1 MSLARRLSG
10 LCISAPRSLST
21 GIAILTAVLGA
32 AASVLAVSDARG
44 VAGGALAVLMVSIA
58 VVDARR
64 YVIPDRLTVASLII
78 GCAHAAIGA
87 ADEIAIALVQA
98 AGRGAVL
105 AGILWSL
112 RIVYRH
118 LRGRDGMGLGDVKLG
133 GVAGVWLDWPMIPV
147 VIEIAALACLTA
159 YVTKHLF
166 ARKSIQMTGKMPFG
180 LFFAPAIWLGWLLQS
195 VLFAPRLSSF

>member
-1 MSLARRLSG
+1 
-10 LCISAPRSLST
+10 
-21 GIAILTAVLGA
+21 
-32 AASVLAVSDARG
+32 
-44 VAGGALAVLMVSIA
+44 
-58 VVDARR
+58 
-64 YVIPDRLTVASLII
+64 LII

-147 VIEIAALACLTA
+147 AIEIAALACLTA
-159 YVTKHLF
+159 YVTKHLL
-166 ARKSIQMTGKMPFG
+166 ARKSIQLTGKMPFD